1 MPYSDFIPVKD
12 MEGELIVSQKR
23 GQLGCTLTTKELI
36 FQKPHISYRILLKD
50 TLGIVPFQLK
60 KPPTLGDLFEETEMY
75 VRFHRQYYR
84 ISVSKV
90 HIINRNG
97 RFEKGSTDIMVPL
110 NDRFIQFIEQYADF
124 ASVATH

>member
-36 FQKPHISYRILLKD
+36 FQKPHISYRILLED

-60 KPPTLGDLFEETEMY
+60 KPPTHLFGETETY

-84 ISVSKV
+84 ISASKV
-90 HIINRNG
+90 HVIKRNG

-124 ASVATH
+124 ASVATR